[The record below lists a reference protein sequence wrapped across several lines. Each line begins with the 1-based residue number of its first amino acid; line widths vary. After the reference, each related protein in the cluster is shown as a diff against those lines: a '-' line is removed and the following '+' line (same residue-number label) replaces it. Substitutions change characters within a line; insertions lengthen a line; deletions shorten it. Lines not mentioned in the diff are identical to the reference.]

1 MMGYLRL
8 ASLALVL
15 AVLIMS
21 PMNPGPAAAATAA
34 EINRD
39 VNSALQKL
47 YARRPEAKML
57 AKKAKGILVFPHIVK
72 AGFVVGGQFGEGSLR
87 IKGKT
92 VGYYNTVQA
101 SYGLQAGAQSYGYAL
116 FIMTESALNYLKK
129 TSGWEIGVG
138 PSVVVVDEGMGK
150 NLTTTTL
157 RDDIYGFVFDQKGLM
172 AGLGLQ
178 GTKITRI
185 EK

>member
-1 MMGYLRL
+1 MMGVLRL
-8 ASLALVL
+8 ASFIGVL
-15 AVLIMS
+15 AMMILS
-21 PMNPGPAAAATAA
+21 PMNPGLAAAATAA

-39 VNSALQKL
+39 VDSALQKL
-47 YARRPEAKML
+47 YVRRPEAKML
-57 AKKAKGILVFPHIVK
+57 AKRAKGILVFPHIVK

-92 VGYYNTVQA
+92 VAYYKTVQA
-101 SYGLQAGAQSYGYAL
+101 SYGLQAGAQAYGYAL
-116 FIMTESALNYLKK
+116 FIMTDSALEYLNK
-129 TSGWEIGVG
+129 SYGWEIGVG
-138 PSVVVVDEGMGK
+138 PTVVVVDEGMGK

-178 GTKITRI
+178 GTKISRI

>member
-1 MMGYLRL
+1 MIGYLRL
-8 ASLALVL
+8 TIIAVILAIAAMTPV
-15 AVLIMS
+15 
-21 PMNPGPAAAATAA
+21 NPGPASAATAA

-39 VNSALQKL
+39 VDSALQNL
-47 YARRPEAKML
+47 YARRPEAKDL
-57 AKKAKGILVFPHIVK
+57 SKRAKGILVFPHIVK
-72 AGFVVGGQFGEGSLR
+72 AGFVVGGQYGEGSLR
-87 IKGKT
+87 MKGRT
-92 VGYYNTVQA
+92 VGYYRTVQA
-101 SYGLQAGAQSYGYAL
+101 SYGLQAGAQAYGYAL
-116 FIMTESALNYLKK
+116 FIMTDSALEYLNK

-138 PSVVVVDEGMGK
+138 PTVVVVDEGMGK

-172 AGLGLQ
+172 AGVGLQ